1 MGLYSSLP
9 IVWGEAQSVA
19 GFLQNDESHWALSVL
34 RRHGKVMPLD
44 SLASDQGEL
53 PLPYDAILV
62 MAQPRA
68 LSPSENVALDDW
80 VREGGRVLLFADPML
95 TAHSAYALGD
105 PRRPQDVA
113 LLSPILTR
121 WGLELQFDESQPS
134 GERRG
139 EVFGV
144 AIPVNLA
151 GRFAVTGNSRDC
163 VLLFSGLGARCR
175 IGEGHVLAIADAALL
190 ERHDGH
196 ALPDAAPALEA
207 LIDALESRN

>member
-1 MGLYSSLP
+1 M
-9 IVWGEAQSVA
+9 A
-19 GFLQNDESHWALSVL
+19 GFLKSDAPHWMLAVL

-44 SLASDQGEL
+44 SLASEQGDL
-53 PLPYDAILV
+53 PLPHDAILI

-68 LSPSENVALDDW
+68 LSPGENVALDNW

-134 GERRG
+134 GERHSD
-139 EVFGV
+139 VFGV

-151 GRFAVTGNSRDC
+151 GRFALVGNSRDC
-163 VLLFSGLGARCR
+163 ALLFSGLGARCR
-175 IGEGHVLAIADAALL
+175 IGKGRVLAIADAALL
-190 ERHDGH
+190 DRHDGH
-196 ALPDAAPALEA
+196 AVPDAAPALEA
-207 LIDALESRN
+207 LIAALDSRN